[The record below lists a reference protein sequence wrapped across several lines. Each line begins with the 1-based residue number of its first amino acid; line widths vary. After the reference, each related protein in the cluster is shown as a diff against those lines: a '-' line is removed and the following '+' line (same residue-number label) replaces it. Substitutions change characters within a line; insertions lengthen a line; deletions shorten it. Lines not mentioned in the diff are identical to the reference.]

1 MTAPLREVDDEFA
14 DFVRARQHEL
24 LRAAYLVCGDEQRA
38 ERLVREAFTTLWVSW
53 RTLGDED
60 LDAFVRRVLY
70 RALTA
75 RAGRRSSASDPSAE
89 RPRSAVEVALAA
101 LAPRQRAVIVLRHVE
116 RRSQHDAAAALG
128 LSTRGV
134 AAHESAALRRLDAL
148 LPGVGASPPGARV
161 ADLERVLDAAA
172 EHLTER
178 DLVAPAREGAR
189 SIRERRRRAG
199 ATALAVA
206 TAVVVGVVVIPWG
219 PDGSD
224 RPTTFR
230 PSQPPQPVVG
240 AEWDPSEVDVLG
252 VPAQVGPTARQLA
265 DLPRVPD
272 ATRGQLA
279 LPDVLAFGPDT
290 RMPDLSAVGGSGAP
304 VRAVLL
310 RHTAQGLRAVLVR
323 PTLANPYVL
332 VDTVPLV
339 PTLDEG
345 GTSADPLEVTAIA
358 DDRRHVM
365 FLQPGKVHVLDA
377 FTATVRSFTVPDR
390 HLHEGGWVGR
400 EVNVWSQTYRWRVS
414 PDTGQVRRLG
424 QAVYHGPHRV
434 TATADDLRIQ
444 GYDDRGTGSAS
455 RTGPGLLSGTWGAT
469 FSNDEDRLATGG
481 FLSQPAALELN
492 RQRPMRLFQGVL
504 TLDARQLTGARLL
517 VAPGSEGV
525 AVGCCEVL
533 GWAYKDEILV
543 RWRITDL
550 LMWNARTG
558 ALLRVSTLPGRQQE
572 PPVLGSPAA
581 SVAIAP

>member
-1 MTAPLREVDDEFA
+1 VTVPLREVDDEFA
-14 DFVRARQHEL
+14 DFVRARQHDL
-24 LRAAYLVCGDEQRA
+24 LRAAYLVCADEQRA
-38 ERLVREAFTTLWVSW
+38 ERLVREAFTALWVSW
-53 RTLGDED
+53 RTVRDED

-70 RALTA
+70 RALTS
-75 RAGRRSSASDPSAE
+75 RSSRRSPSRDAGPE
-89 RPRSAVEVALAA
+89 PPRSAVEAALAA
-101 LAPRQRAVIVLRHVE
+101 LPVRQRAVVVLRHVE
-116 RRSQHDAAAALG
+116 RRSERDTADALG
-128 LSTRGV
+128 ISRGAV
-134 AAHESAALRRLDAL
+134 AAHESEALRRLHEL
-148 LPGVGASPPGARV
+148 LPESADLRSGAGAT
-161 ADLERVLDAAA
+161 DLERLLDAAA
-172 EHLTER
+172 AHVAER
-178 DLVAPAREGAR
+178 DLVRSAREGAR
-189 SIRERRRRAG
+189 SIRERRRRAR
-199 ATALAVA
+199 ATALAIG
-206 TAVVVGVVVIPWG
+206 TALVVGVVVVPRG
-219 PDGSD
+219 QDGSD
-224 RPTTFR
+224 RPAESR
-230 PSQPPQPVVG
+230 RSQSPEQTGG
-240 AEWDPSEVDVLG
+240 AAWDPSEVDVLG
-252 VPAQVGPTARQLA
+252 APAQVGPTARQLA
-265 DLPRVPD
+265 ELPRIAD

-310 RHTAQGLRAVLVR
+310 RHTSDGLRAVLVR

-332 VDTVPLV
+332 VDTLPLV

-358 DDRRHVM
+358 DDRRHIV
-365 FLQPGKVHVLDA
+365 FVQPGKVHVLDA
-377 FTATVRSFTVPDR
+377 FTATVRSFPVPDR
-390 HLHEGGWVGR
+390 HLDEGGWVGR
-400 EVNVWSQTYRWRVS
+400 EVIVWSQAYRWRVS

-434 TATADDLRIQ
+434 TAAADDLRIQ

-469 FSNDEDRLATGG
+469 ISNDEDRLATGG
-481 FLSQPAALELN
+481 FLSQSAALELN

-543 RWRITDL
+543 RWRVTDL

-558 ALLRVSTLPGRQQE
+558 ALLRVATLPGQPRD
-572 PPVLGSPAA
+572 PPVVGSPAA
-581 SVAIAP
+581 AVAIAP